1 MALMTFSPK
10 VNANWKGGEK
20 KRENCEKNEWGRKEE
35 PNEEKEREREKQEI
49 KKVEDVVEKV

>member
-20 KRENCEKNEWGRKEE
+20 KERIVKRMNGEGRK
-35 PNEEKEREREKQEI
+35 NLTKKKREKQEI